1 MSEVLLLRNE
11 VCIMNIKNIL
21 FLAIFL
27 FAVNSTMAL
36 EIKVWNASDFVIE
49 VEPVW
54 SGSQKGVRQIQPRL
68 SSVFN
73 SSIYS
78 LQKLF
83 VTVKYQGKN
92 LECYAYDFERN
103 NLKGTGSILLSVGQ
117 APFEFGQI
125 IVQGQ
130 TMAGIKGS
138 KINPFGVS
146 ASTVKC
152 K

>member
-1 MSEVLLLRNE
+1 MK
-11 VCIMNIKNIL
+11 IKNIL
-21 FLAIFL
+21 FVIISMFV
-27 FAVNSTMAL
+27 VNSALAL
-36 EIKVWNASDFVIE
+36 EIKVWNASDYIIE

-54 SGSQKGVRQIQPRL
+54 SGSKKGVSQIQPRL

-83 VTVKYQGKN
+83 VTVKYQGN
-92 LECYAYDFERN
+92 DLGCYSYDLERN

-146 ASTVKC
+146 ASTVRC